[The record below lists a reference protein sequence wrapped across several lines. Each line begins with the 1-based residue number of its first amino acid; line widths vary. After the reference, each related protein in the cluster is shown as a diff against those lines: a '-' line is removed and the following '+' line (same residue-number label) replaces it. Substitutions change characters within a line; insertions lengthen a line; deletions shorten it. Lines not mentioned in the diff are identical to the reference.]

1 MFFPLC
7 RCGQDQL
14 LLQAIGETLTLGVLW
29 ATYTNKLQLTIGSVE
44 LAWERPICL
53 FLLLLELESVT
64 NTPVWHKVLHPCHQ
78 NSLGWD
84 GMGFFPPRY
93 KSKRFSPVQ
102 RQASCGST
110 AHEDG
115 AEHHRGLWGF
125 YCSKLWG
132 AHHKWCIMAWDHS
145 SLKYPGQLLFLS
157 C

>member
-14 LLQAIGETLTLGVLW
+14 LPQAIGETLTLGVLW

-44 LAWERPICL
+44 LAWGRPIYP

-64 NTPVWHKVLHPCHQ
+64 NKLPSVAQGTASAPPKV
-78 NSLGWD
+78 LGWD
-84 GMGFFPPRY
+84 GLSPPRY

-102 RQASCGST
+102 SQASCGSM

-115 AEHHRGLWGF
+115 AEHHRGLWGL
-125 YCSKLWG
+125 YCSKVWG
-132 AHHKWCIMAWDHS
+132 AHSIMARDHS
-145 SLKYPGQLLFLS
+145 SLKYPGQLLFL
-157 C
+157 